1 MLRSLIARWD
11 PTAAT
16 GEAPLPS
23 ILLAVRILVLVVV
36 LVTVPLAE
44 PHLGAGARGT
54 AVAVALVVSA
64 ISCVTW
70 LAAGRREHLIVA
82 ALAVLGVAGGALA
95 GLSPLSPAIA
105 FGCMATSAAGV
116 RLKTEGSLAITAGTV
131 AAFLAMALATGA
143 PAGTLLGYPLTYI
156 GFWVL
161 GLTRRA
167 YLLRA
172 EQAEQT
178 LAETRRAH
186 DAETQAAALAERAR
200 MAREIHDVLAHS
212 LAAVSVNLQAAE
224 GLLGALPAGSPELA
238 RAIECVGRAE
248 ALTRDGLAE
257 ARRAILAL
265 RDDAAPLPDQ
275 LSALAEEYRADG
287 DAPVDFQVAGS
298 PRPVAAEAGL
308 AAYRTAQEALTNARK
323 HAPGQPV
330 RLCLQFSP
338 TDVAVRAANPLPEV
352 RPRRAARGHRQWARA
367 YRSAGTRGTG
377 RGHADGGT
385 GRRGVAGMPA
395 HPGVSP
401 EGPAE
406 PVSVIV
412 ADDQTA
418 VREGL
423 VLLLGTLP
431 GIAVAGE
438 AADGDAAVEL
448 VTALHPQVVL
458 MDLNMP
464 GCDGVTATRRIT
476 ADHPGTR
483 VVVLTTYAD
492 DESIISAL
500 QAGALGYLTK
510 DATRAEIGR
519 AVLTAAAGQGVLDPA
534 VQQRLLSAAARA
546 HDAPGPPDVPAG
558 EELTPREAEVLRLIA
573 DGRSNR
579 EIARAL
585 FVSEATV
592 KTHVNRIFAKTGS
605 RDRAQAIRYA
615 YTHGYAEAAP
625 SP

>member
-1 MLRSLIARWD
+1 M
-11 PTAAT
+11 
-16 GEAPLPS
+16 
-23 ILLAVRILVLVVV
+23 LVVV

-54 AVAVALVVSA
+54 AVAVALGVSA
-64 ISCVTW
+64 VSCVTW

-95 GLSPLSPAIA
+95 GLSPLSTAIA
-105 FGCMATSAAGV
+105 FGCMATSRRGRPAEHRGV
-116 RLKTEGSLAITAGTV
+116 ARHHRGDGGRVPGL
-131 AAFLAMALATGA
+131 ALATGA
-143 PAGTLLGYPLTYI
+143 PAETLLGYPLTYI
-156 GFWVL
+156 GFWAL

-172 EQAEQT
+172 EQAERM

-238 RAIECVGRAE
+238 KAIECIGRAE
-248 ALTRDGLAE
+248 AFTRDGLAE

-287 DAPVDFQVAGS
+287 DAPVDFSVTGS
-298 PRPVAAEAGL
+298 PRPVAGGGGPGRLPDRAGGADQRAQARAWAAGQALPRVL
-308 AAYRTAQEALTNARK
+308 ANGDCRAGR
-323 HAPGQPV
+323 QP
-330 RLCLQFSP
+330 
-338 TDVAVRAANPLPEV
+338 AAGGA
-352 RPRRAARGHRQWARA
+352 PRRATRRHRQRARA
-367 YRSAGTRGTG
+367 YRAAGTCRTG

-395 HPGVSP
+395 HPGMSP
-401 EGPAE
+401 EGPGE

-412 ADDQTA
+412 ADDQSA

-438 AADGDAAVEL
+438 AADGDAAVDL
-448 VTALHPQVVL
+448 V
-458 MDLNMP
+458 
-464 GCDGVTATRRIT
+464 
-476 ADHPGTR
+476 
-483 VVVLTTYAD
+483 
-492 DESIISAL
+492 
-500 QAGALGYLTK
+500 
-510 DATRAEIGR
+510 
-519 AVLTAAAGQGVLDPA
+519 
-534 VQQRLLSAAARA
+534 AARA
-546 HDAPGPPDVPAG
+546 SPGRAHGPEHAG
-558 EELTPREAEVLRLIA
+558 LR
-573 DGRSNR
+573 R
-579 EIARAL
+579 
-585 FVSEATV
+585 
-592 KTHVNRIFAKTGS
+592 
-605 RDRAQAIRYA
+605 RDRDPAHHRRSPGHARRRPHHLRRRRIDHQR
-615 YTHGYAEAAP
+615 AAGRGARLP
-625 SP
+625 DQGRDPGGDRPCRARRRGRPGRP